1 MGFFLN
7 LRRKFS
13 DSYMLESNEQNSRSQ
28 KSFLVI
34 WSLDI
39 GNPACGRQVFGFRD
53 LEFGIYDWT
62 GSR

>member
-1 MGFFLN
+1 
-7 LRRKFS
+7 
-13 DSYMLESNEQNSRSQ
+13 MLESNEQNSRSQ